1 MTMLRPNWPSGL
13 PSPRALQIATDAL
26 CVQYAWSETM
36 VHPVVIGQAIELA
49 FLLSAYDLVP
59 ADPHAATTQSD
70 ALSNTSRKSPR
81 AAGFRDRSRGA
92 KARLWLDAD
101 ADTMN

>member
-13 PSPRALQIATDAL
+13 PSPRALQVATDAL
-26 CVQYAWSETM
+26 CGQYAWPETM

-59 ADPHAATTQSD
+59 GQQGARAAAFYLTLQTP
-70 ALSNTSRKSPR
+70 RKSPR
-81 AAGFRDRSRGA
+81 ATGFRNQRRGA
-92 KARLWLDAD
+92 SQHVLLDTASIR
-101 ADTMN
+101 